1 MITKVKIV
9 GTACLLWLA
18 LTGCSLFALTPP
30 KGLTAAQSRG
40 WDTYTRRCAA
50 CHRIKGKGGGSA
62 RELTHIASVRDEA
75 WLRKLI
81 RNPKS
86 IDPRAKMPP
95 PNLSESQIDDLI
107 DYFMTLR

>member
-1 MITKVKIV
+1 MITKVKLV

-18 LTGCSLFALTPP
+18 LTGCSLISLTPP

-40 WDTYTRRCAA
+40 WDIYTRRCAA

-75 WLRKLI
+75 WLRKWI
-81 RNPKS
+81 QEPKS
-86 IDPRAKMPP
+86 IDPRTKMPP
-95 PNLSESQIDDLI
+95 PNLSESKVDDLV
-107 DYFMTLR
+107 DYLMTLK